1 VPIGLRYVFCVS
13 CVPLCIGAL
22 IYLLWRPDDILVFD
36 LLRGVGLYG
45 NDGALFRFR
54 HTLSPFRSYFPLWA
68 VYSLP
73 LGMWVYA
80 STGFFCHLLRFEG
93 AWVCIGAVTLP
104 ASLVVGVEVLQGLSL
119 FRGTF
124 DWVDIFVCMFG
135 ALFGLLVSVSNR
147 SYDV

>member
-1 VPIGLRYVFCVS
+1 M
-13 CVPLCIGAL
+13 
-22 IYLLWRPDDILVFD
+22 FD

-45 NDGALFRFR
+45 SEGALFRLR
-54 HTLSPFRSYFPLWA
+54 DAVSPFRSHLPLWA

-93 AWVCIGAVTLP
+93 AWVGIGAFAIP
-104 ASLVVGVEVLQGLSL
+104 ASLVVGIEALQGLSL

-135 ALFGLLVSVSNR
+135 SLFGLLVSIVNR
-147 SYDV
+147 G